1 MHTGSFSALRR
12 PVIPAALLVLA
23 AAAPSAWAQDAPHAW
38 VASPDVYK
46 VIAETDKFRMI
57 AATWQPGQTDNPHS
71 HKPLAVYFLDNCT
84 VRIHEGGKTRDGKP
98 KAGNAVTQKAVHE
111 HRFQNTGAKACRMVL
126 VEEK

>member
-1 MHTGSFSALRR
+1 MQIVSVTALGR
-12 PVIPAALLVLA
+12 PIVPAALIAIA
-23 AAAPSAWAQDAPHAW
+23 AAAPTAWAQEAPHAW

-46 VIAETDKFRMI
+46 VIAETDKFRVI
-57 AATWQPGQTDNPHS
+57 SATWQPGQVDNPHS

-98 KAGNAVTQKAVHE
+98 KTGNAVTQKPVRE
-111 HRFQNTGAKACRMVL
+111 HRFENTGKNVCRMVL